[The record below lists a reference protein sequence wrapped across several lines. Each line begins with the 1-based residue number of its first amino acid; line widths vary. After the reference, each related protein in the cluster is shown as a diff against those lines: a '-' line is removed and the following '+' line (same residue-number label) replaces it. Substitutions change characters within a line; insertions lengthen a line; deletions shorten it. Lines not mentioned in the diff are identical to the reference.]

1 MEESLDDSP
10 GHHSTTTEKDPA
22 DDEVEERS
30 LNIEVVPR
38 APQIAHSDPP
48 EMVDAMSEARWKPYS
63 HLFITFESD
72 FYGFSND

>member
-10 GHHSTTTEKDPA
+10 GHRSTTTEKDPA

-38 APQIAHSDPP
+38 AAQIAQSDSP
-48 EMVDAMSEARWKPYS
+48 EVVDAMSESCPA
-63 HLFITFESD
+63 I
-72 FYGFSND
+72 

>member
-38 APQIAHSDPP
+38 ASQIAQSDPP
-48 EMVDAMSEARWKPYS
+48 EMVDAMSEACWNQ
-63 HLFITFESD
+63 FITCQSVF
-72 FYGFSND
+72 FVFK

>member
-10 GHHSTTTEKDPA
+10 SHHSTTTEKDPP

-38 APQIAHSDPP
+38 AAQIAHSDPP
-48 EMVDAMSEARWKPYS
+48 EMVDAMSEACWKQ
-63 HLFITFESD
+63 
-72 FYGFSND
+72 SNIV

>member
-22 DDEVEERS
+22 DDEVEDRS

-38 APQIAHSDPP
+38 AAQVAQSDSP
-48 EMVDAMSEARWKPYS
+48 EVVDAMSESCPA
-63 HLFITFESD
+63 I
-72 FYGFSND
+72 